1 LRCDGGEA
9 PKLGSVAVGGRRAG
23 LDRHWLRPDGGEGRG
38 GGGGGVG
45 ATHEVE
51 AVVDDVGEVERLN
64 DVVGEIRDEA
74 EERGPREG
82 RVLRSEER
90 A

>member
-1 LRCDGGEA
+1 MAARD
-9 PKLGSVAVGGRRAG
+9 VGV
-23 LDRHWLRPDGGEGRG
+23 
-38 GGGGGVG
+38 GGVG

-51 AVVDDVGEVERLN
+51 AVADDDGEVERLN

-74 EERGPREG
+74 DERGPREG
-82 RVLRSEER
+82 QVLRSEER